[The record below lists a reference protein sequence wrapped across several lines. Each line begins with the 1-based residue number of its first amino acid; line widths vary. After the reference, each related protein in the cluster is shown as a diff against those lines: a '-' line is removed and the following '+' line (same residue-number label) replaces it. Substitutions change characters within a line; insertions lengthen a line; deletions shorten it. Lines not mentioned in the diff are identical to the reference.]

1 MGEQTEAAMQRE
13 REREREREMEHPR
26 AASVAMDV
34 I

>member
-1 MGEQTEAAMQRE
+1 MREQTEAAMLRE

>member
-1 MGEQTEAAMQRE
+1 MREQTEAAMQRE

>member
-1 MGEQTEAAMQRE
+1 MREQTEAAMQ

>member
-1 MGEQTEAAMQRE
+1 MREQTEAAMQ
-13 REREREREMEHPR
+13 REREREMEHPR